1 MQHSLHTHGPLHTQP
16 HCQLYTSDTHVLSPT
31 HRVRAHSRHH
41 TPRTIHPGHTRTHG
55 SRLTACAPGSL
66 ALSVR
71 YTHTHPLHTL
81 SPGASEHKQFHKYL
95 RTQVRGPIPAPMV
108 PRWGHVLHHRPA
120 HLQPTP
126 EEKPVPGVQSPR
138 AAPRP
143 APAARTRGLQVP
155 PRRPGRTYPPPEA
168 RDPAPWRTGAATPR
182 RAAELLP
189 PLPRRAALPAACA
202 LPAAPSGASSS
213 PRAGRPAGARR
224 GPGRGGLCIVLLPAW
239 LRGLGSPRPAWSPRP
254 PSADAR
260 AGQGGAGGRGA
271 GRMESG
277 RQGVG
282 GTSPLGAG
290 QRAPVRA
297 GAPPALGDLGQEGQ
311 RLGAPASST
320 ERQARGKLKAPW
332 GPWRELSPRCVSC
345 PHSQG
350 SVQSRGQRALR
361 GAGFGFPGPVLQG
374 TKASLRD
381 PVHTCV
387 RPGSQEACSA
397 RAARTPAPG
406 ASGSAGSRL
415 RL

>member
-31 HRVRAHSRHH
+31 HRLRAHSRHH

-55 SRLTACAPGSL
+55 SRLTAYAPGSL

-81 SPGASEHKQFHKYL
+81 PPGASEHKQFHKYL
-95 RTQVRGPIPAPMV
+95 RTQVRGPSPAPMV

-224 GPGRGGLCIVLLPAW
+224 GPGRGGGEGGKAP
-239 LRGLGSPRPAWSPRP
+239 RSPPPRLT
-254 PSADAR
+254 
-260 AGQGGAGGRGA
+260 GAGC
-271 GRMESG
+271 
-277 RQGVG
+277 
-282 GTSPLGAG
+282 
-290 QRAPVRA
+290 
-297 GAPPALGDLGQEGQ
+297 
-311 RLGAPASST
+311 ASSF
-320 ERQARGKLKAPW
+320 
-332 GPWRELSPRCVSC
+332 
-345 PHSQG
+345 
-350 SVQSRGQRALR
+350 SR
-361 GAGFGFPGPVLQG
+361 P
-374 TKASLRD
+374 
-381 PVHTCV
+381 
-387 RPGSQEACSA
+387 
-397 RAARTPAPG
+397 
-406 ASGSAGSRL
+406 GSAGSAAPGPRGPRDRPLRTPGQGRAGRGDAGPDAWRAGARGSEGPPRSGLVSGRL
-415 RL
+415 SGLAPRRPWVTLGKRANVSELPLPLLKDRQGAN

>member
-1 MQHSLHTHGPLHTQP
+1 MHAHTPFTHTTSRSQRTQAVSQVLTHTSAGPEPGPHGPSLGTCPTPPASPPAAHP
-16 HCQLYTSDTHVLSPT
+16 RGEAGPRRPEPTSRPAP
-31 HRVRAHSRHH
+31 RPRRAH
-41 TPRTIHPGHTRTHG
+41 TW
-55 SRLTACAPGSL
+55 APGATPAPWPHL
-66 ALSVR
+66 PAAR
-71 YTHTHPLHTL
+71 GEG
-81 SPGASEHKQFHKYL
+81 PGALADWS
-95 RTQVRGPIPAPMV
+95 
-108 PRWGHVLHHRPA
+108 GHP
-120 HLQPTP
+120 
-126 EEKPVPGVQSPR
+126 SPR
-138 AAPRP
+138 SRASAAAAAPRR
-143 APAARTRGLQVP
+143 APSRLRP
-155 PRRPGRTYPPPEA
+155 PRRPLGCQLQPPRGEAGGSAARARPGRRGGGKGPP
-168 RDPAPWRTGAATPR
+168 
-182 RAAELLP
+182 
-189 PLPRRAALPAACA
+189 
-202 LPAAPSGASSS
+202 LPAAPAH
-213 PRAGRPAGARR
+213 
-224 GPGRGGLCIVLLPAW
+224 RGGLCIVLLPAW

-387 RPGSQEACSA
+387 RPCSQEACSA